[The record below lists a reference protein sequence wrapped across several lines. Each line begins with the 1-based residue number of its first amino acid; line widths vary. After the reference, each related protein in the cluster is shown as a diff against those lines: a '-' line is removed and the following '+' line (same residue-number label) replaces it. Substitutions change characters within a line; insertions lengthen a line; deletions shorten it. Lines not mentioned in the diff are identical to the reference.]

1 MVFPDVISPIESL
14 WTGFMNLLPGLVAA
28 LVVFTIGYLIA
39 RLIGKIVQLILYK
52 SKVNDKL
59 AEAGLGRAIGS
70 TDVASVIGMLVRW
83 YILIIF
89 LHASLDF
96 VRLGALSTLLGRIIS
111 WLPNLLIA
119 VIVMLSGVLLGHY
132 VAHALKP
139 NSKKKDPLL
148 VAEVLKWVIIFLTV
162 MVALQQVGINV
173 SILVGTFFIIL
184 SGIMLAIA
192 IALGTGGKELGRK
205 FVKKIEKLMK

>member
-28 LVVFTIGYLIA
+28 LVVLIIGYLIA

-173 SILVGTFFIIL
+173 SILVGTFFIVL

>member
-173 SILVGTFFIIL
+173 SILVGTFFIVL